1 MLKQQPPVSIPFFSR
16 RGYLYWSEGIGDAIY
31 RSAMNGSN
39 IETLLN
45 TSIEVVG
52 ERKNLMHTVKYHNN
66 MVPRQV
72 PFPPGIV

>member
-45 TSIEVVG
+45 NSIEVVG
-52 ERKNLMHTVKYHNN
+52 ERK
-66 MVPRQV
+66 
-72 PFPPGIV
+72 I